1 MFDWLDLNHDGMMD
15 PCEEYVS
22 FKIREKV
29 TGNRE
34 TAEDGELR
42 EMMSRKE
49 QA

>member
-22 FKIREKV
+22 LKIREKAA
-29 TGNRE
+29 GPRE
-34 TAEDGELR
+34 AAENGELR